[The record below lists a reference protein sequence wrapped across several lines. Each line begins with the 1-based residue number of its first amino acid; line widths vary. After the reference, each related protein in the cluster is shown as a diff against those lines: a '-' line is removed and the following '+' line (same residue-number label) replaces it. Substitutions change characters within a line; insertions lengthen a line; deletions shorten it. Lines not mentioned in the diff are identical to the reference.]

1 MLEVIADP
9 PLSLDLR
16 EQLNTIRGATKDAAR
31 ILEENLNPVVNHIKT
46 DKIETNF
53 DINKSEHSYLMK
65 PNETGSS
72 FANTGDL
79 SRNDYFRRLD
89 QEV

>member
-16 EQLNTIRGATKDAAR
+16 EQLNTIRGATKDAAK
-31 ILEENLNPVVNHIKT
+31 ILEENLNPVVNHVKT

-53 DINKSEHSYLMK
+53 DIS
-65 PNETGSS
+65 
-72 FANTGDL
+72 
-79 SRNDYFRRLD
+79 
-89 QEV
+89 